1 MLRSYSMSAFEAL
14 EKPSGTFSSML
25 PLVND
30 FKIALPR
37 SDNQS
42 FPRAKKNS
50 SHDHFRMSLAGTISE
65 ILSVSRE
72 DRAI

>member
-1 MLRSYSMSAFEAL
+1 
-14 EKPSGTFSSML
+14 ML

-37 SDNQS
+37 SDSQS

-50 SHDHFRMSLAGTISE
+50 SHDHFRMNLARTIPE
-65 ILSVSRE
+65 ILSVSKE

>member
-1 MLRSYSMSAFEAL
+1 
-14 EKPSGTFSSML
+14 ML

-30 FKIALPR
+30 FKIALPQ